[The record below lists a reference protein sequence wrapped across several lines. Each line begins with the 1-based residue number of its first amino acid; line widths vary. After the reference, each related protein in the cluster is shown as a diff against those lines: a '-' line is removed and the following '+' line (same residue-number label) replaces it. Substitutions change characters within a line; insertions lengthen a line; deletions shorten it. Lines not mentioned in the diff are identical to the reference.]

1 MIHPGFQPMGFSQM
15 GFINRTV
22 LVHNGTLSVRIQIQ
36 IHGTDLL
43 MDSSGIKAHFLRKKR
58 LHKTELFLR
67 IRERLFL
74 TG

>member
-1 MIHPGFQPMGFSQM
+1 M

-58 LHKTELFLR
+58 LHKNGA
-67 IRERLFL
+67 FL
-74 TG
+74 TNKGTFVSYRLNGFGNRCNQRF